1 MMCHSDFVDDL
12 IKKALSNRQKAAEKP
27 ATEPGRVTFL
37 SQLAAEMTDRVR
49 LRSEVLN
56 LLLAG
61 RDSTAALMANVF
73 FELSRRPEIQ
83 SRLRSEIDACIGA
96 DLPTFEG
103 IKSMKYLRAVLNES
117 LRTHP

>member
-1 MMCHSDFVDDL
+1 MLCDSDFVDEL
-12 IKKALSNRQKAAEKP
+12 IKKALSNRQKAAEKSTP
-27 ATEPGRVTFL
+27 EPGRVTFL
-37 SQLAAEMTDRVR
+37 SQLAAETTDRVKI
-49 LRSEVLN
+49 RSELLN

-61 RDSTAALMANVF
+61 RDTTAALMANVF
-73 FELSRRPEIQ
+73 FELSKRPEIQ
-83 SRLRSEIDACIGA
+83 SRLRREIDTFIGA